1 MGLYKPT
8 QNWGGPPRVYIYIYT
23 CIYTYVYMYC
33 LVYSYFKAKK
43 CMGKKNSALAYP
55 YPN

>member
-1 MGLYKPT
+1 M
-8 QNWGGPPRVYIYIYT
+8 
-23 CIYTYVYMYC
+23 YVYMYC